1 MSGHH
6 ARPIA
11 SAVVLSFSAVAAS
24 PEPLPKKPERP
35 FTVFVLA
42 NPSDE
47 TQATEELSRGAEE
60 LKKRVAKKKD
70 WFLPVER
77 MEDAE
82 IVVEVDSHHI
92 REHLT
97 FWASTGTMGGETQGM
112 TNSTIS
118 HYHSLRATVSLL
130 GARAQI
136 TGMDPKRTGSVKGA
150 ASALMKELL
159 RLCQERYGDLKG
171 RRTASPGI

>member
-1 MSGHH
+1 M
-6 ARPIA
+6 IA
-11 SAVVLSFSAVAAS
+11 LTLLLAFAGAA
-24 PEPLPKKPERP
+24 PQKERLPKKPGWP

-47 TQATEELSRGAEE
+47 AQTTEELSRGAEE
-60 LKKRVAKKKD
+60 LKKKIAGKKD
-70 WFLPVER
+70 WFRMVAR

-82 IVVEVDSHHI
+82 IVVEVDSHRV

-97 FWASTGTMGGETQGM
+97 FWASTQTIGGETQGV

-118 HYHSLRATVSLL
+118 YYHSLRAKVTLL
-130 GARAQI
+130 GSETQL

-150 ASALMKELL
+150 ASALLKELVKH
-159 RLCQERYGDLKG
+159 CQERYAVLEEK
-171 RRTASPGI
+171 RARPG

>member
-1 MSGHH
+1 MGSRR
-6 ARPIA
+6 ARQTA
-11 SAVVLSFSAVAAS
+11 SALLLSFAAVAAS
-24 PEPLPKKPERP
+24 QEPLPKKPDRP

-47 TQATEELSRGAEE
+47 PEATAELSRGAEE
-60 LKKRVAKKKD
+60 LKKRVARKKD
-70 WFLPVER
+70 WFLPAER
-77 MEDAE
+77 IEEAE
-82 IVVEVDSHHI
+82 IVVEVDSHSV

-97 FWASTGTMGGETQGM
+97 FWASTRTMGGETQGM

-130 GARAQI
+130 GAKARI

-159 RLCQERYGDLKG
+159 RLCQERYSDLKE
-171 RRTASPGI
+171 RRAASSGI